1 MTTAPPAR
9 PAAAAASG
17 SGNLLLR
24 NDTMFGVCQAIGED
38 FGFNPNWL
46 RIALALSFYFAPLAV
61 VGFYIVLG
69 VAVAATRWRYP
80 AAPIAAMAAEAV
92 RAGAARHASANQGEP
107 VATAIAA

>member
-9 PAAAAASG
+9 PAAAASG

-80 AAPIAAMAAEAV
+80 AAPMAAEAV
-92 RAGAARHASANQGEP
+92 PAGAARHASANQGEP